1 MRLESTLGLLVMM
14 IFLNEL
20 VSAAFILN
28 VLGGFEETRDYRLT
42 LERDAD
48 AISHV
53 IDFRKTTEVVEYQK
67 KPGKVLDL
75 VVLKF
80 NFVNKN
86 ENNFEGTYNF
96 SHFIRDTDDKR
107 KPNMSQFSSIVLP
120 YFDVQFSA
128 SGTNADNNTL
138 TVCFDIHDE
147 APEKYDQSKLW
158 SLISKIR
165 TRDKIKY
172 PWII

>member
-28 VLGGFEETRDYRLT
+28 VLGGFEETGNYRLT
-42 LERDAD
+42 IVRYAD

-53 IDFRKTTEVVEYQK
+53 IGVRKITEEVAYQK
-67 KPGKVLDL
+67 ELGIVLDL

-86 ENNFEGTYNF
+86 ENNFEGKYYF
-96 SHFIRDTDDKR
+96 SRFIRDKDDK
-107 KPNMSQFSSIVLP
+107 KKTKHEPI
-120 YFDVQFSA
+120 
-128 SGTNADNNTL
+128 
-138 TVCFDIHDE
+138 
-147 APEKYDQSKLW
+147 
-158 SLISKIR
+158 
-165 TRDKIKY
+165 
-172 PWII
+172 

>member
-28 VLGGFEETRDYRLT
+28 VLGGFEETGNYRLT
-42 LERDAD
+42 IVRYAD

-53 IDFRKTTEVVEYQK
+53 IGVRKITEEVAYQK
-67 KPGKVLDL
+67 ELGIVLDL

-86 ENNFEGTYNF
+86 ENNFEGKYYF
-96 SHFIRDTDDKR
+96 SRFIRDKDDKK
-107 KPNMSQFSSIVLP
+107 KPNMNQFSSIVLP

-147 APEKYDQSKLW
+147 DPAEYDSSDLD
-158 SLISKIR
+158 SLISKIK
-165 TRDKIKY
+165 TTDKIKY